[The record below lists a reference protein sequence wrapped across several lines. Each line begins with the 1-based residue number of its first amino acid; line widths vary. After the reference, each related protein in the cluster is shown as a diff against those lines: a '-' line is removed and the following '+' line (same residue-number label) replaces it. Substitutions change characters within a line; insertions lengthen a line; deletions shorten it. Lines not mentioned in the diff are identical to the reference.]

1 MAKIDPYLSE
11 IALIPNTTYNYSNSS
26 VFYSLINYTML
37 NYYQT
42 VVRTTQE
49 WLDGF
54 VPTFHKGEKGILSSR
69 IAAKITKG
77 IRNNIFGRGLV
88 FINGRGTTETEGLN
102 FISHDWSAEVDFDNV
117 IKTLIG
123 YTISLGTALLKLNK
137 SISGLLWV
145 DALRLDYFDFSIDA
159 RNKLTFVRTF
169 VKAFQSNTDKEHNYC
184 LVEERYFKQ
193 EYETFVKDINGAKV
207 TFPDKSKGLVR
218 KPYAVYKIYK
228 VNSTSDNNNLAQ
240 NTGPGIDYKS
250 LPKDIKTQLKDN
262 YSAIK
267 VGEEILLPF
276 HDYLGCELFRNE
288 GGDFTHPSLPFG
300 YPMLFDCIADFMEYD
315 LERSYSI
322 RDLYNSKGIVGIPK
336 ALTQSSVAVPGT
348 ANNLTQSAFRDLN
361 IPSYELVEGLD
372 PDKQKPVINQFEM
385 RAQEHETKQNAIL
398 KSIATTIG
406 MSPRVIASYL
416 VNGNEKTA
424 EQTHSEDDTITEFV
438 KTHRKDY
445 ITGLNNIIE
454 AVLSYNG
461 KTDNVEVRFASDG
474 LMNEERQLE
483 IIGKKLELGLIDI
496 EDAVREIYPDLDEEQ
511 LQQKIAKVKL
521 AQKQKEDA
529 ERQQFDSMFDG
540 SLNEENE
547 FDK

>member
-69 IAAKITKG
+69 IGAKITKG

-88 FINGRGTTETEGLN
+88 FINGRGTTEKEGLN

-385 RAQEHETKQNAIL
+385 RAQEHEIKQNAIL

>member
-348 ANNLTQSAFRDLN
+348 ANNLTQSSFSQLN

>member
-1 MAKIDPYLSE
+1 MGKDFLGE
-11 IALIPNTTYNYSNSS
+11 VALIPNSTYNYSNSS
-26 VFYSLINYTML
+26 VFYSLVNYSLL

-42 VVRTTQE
+42 VVKTTQE

-54 VPTFHKGEKGILSSR
+54 VPSFHKTENGMLSSR
-69 IAAKITKG
+69 IGAKITKG
-77 IRNNIFGRGLV
+77 VRNNIFGRGLV
-88 FINGRGTTETEGLN
+88 YINGRGTTEREGLE
-102 FISHDWSAEVDFDNV
+102 FISHEWSAKVDFDNV
-117 IKTLIG
+117 VKTLIG
-123 YTISLGTALLKLNK
+123 YVISLGTGLLKLNK
-137 SISGLLWV
+137 TIDGLLWV
-145 DALRLDYFDFSIDA
+145 DALRLDYFDFSVNA
-159 RNKLTFVRTF
+159 RNQLTFVRTF
-169 VKAFQSNTDKEHNYC
+169 IKAFQTTDNKEQSYC
-184 LVEERYFKQ
+184 LVEERFFKY
-193 EYETFVKDINGAKV
+193 EYEKFVKEINGV
-207 TFPDKSKGLVR
+207 NVEFEDKSKGKVK
-218 KPYAVYKIYK
+218 KPYAVYRIYK

-240 NTGPGIDYKS
+240 NTGKGLDYKS
-250 LPKDIKTQLKDN
+250 LPTEIKNQLKEE
-262 YSAIK
+262 YSAVILDK
-267 VGEEILLPF
+267 EILLPF
-276 HDYLGCELFRNE
+276 HEYLGCELFRNE

-315 LERSYSI
+315 MERSYAI

-336 ALTQSSVAVPGT
+336 ALVQSSLAVPGT
-348 ANNLTQSAFRDLN
+348 ANNLVQKSSFKDLN
-361 IPSYELVEGLD
+361 IPSYEMVDGLD
-372 PDKQKPVINQFEM
+372 PDSQKPIINQFEM

-445 ITGLNNIIE
+445 LTGLNNIIE
-454 AVLSYNG
+454 AVLSYKG
-461 KTDNVEVRFASDG
+461 YVDNVEVRFASDG

-483 IIGKKLELGLIDI
+483 IISKKLELGLIDI
-496 EDAVREIYPDLDEEQ
+496 EDAVREINPDLDEEQ
-511 LQQKIAKVKL
+511 LKEKVAKAKQQ
-521 AQKQKEDA
+521 QQEKQDA